1 MASLRRAFCI
11 AAMMAAAVVAA
22 SPTSAQQPWPS
33 RFVRLVVAGGSG
45 TSADV
50 AARVV
55 SHHLAELWGQ
65 QVIVENRPGAGGVA
79 GAASIA
85 QSIPDGYSLLFS
97 QSAPL
102 SLSPHVVKP
111 VPYDVERDFEPVIF
125 IGMVPFVLAS
135 NEKLPVGNLAEFIAY
150 ARKEPGKV
158 SFATS
163 AAGSAPHLAAVLFQR
178 MAGMQMV
185 HVPYVGYPRAIQD
198 TLSGFVDV
206 IFANPQI
213 IQSQTGKLRMLGV
226 TTANRVADHP
236 DIPAIAEALPGFAI
250 SGWVAVLAPKGTP
263 PALVAKINADVAA
276 VLSIAEVT
284 KRLRDLGVYP
294 DLESLGTPQALMQF
308 IRQDSALMESLIKAA
323 GIKAEGGAPN

>member
-1 MASLRRAFCI
+1 MVPLRRAFCI
-11 AAMMAAAVVAA
+11 AAMIASAAVVA
-22 SPTSAQQPWPS
+22 SPASAQQPWPS

-158 SFATS
+158 SFATLS
-163 AAGSAPHLAAVLFQR
+163 RRKRSAPRGCVVSANGRHADGSCSLCR
-178 MAGMQMV
+178 
-185 HVPYVGYPRAIQD
+185 
-198 TLSGFVDV
+198 LSACHSGH
-206 IFANPQI
+206 A
-213 IQSQTGKLRMLGV
+213 LRIC
-226 TTANRVADHP
+226 R
-236 DIPAIAEALPGFAI
+236 
-250 SGWVAVLAPKGTP
+250 
-263 PALVAKINADVAA
+263 
-276 VLSIAEVT
+276 
-284 KRLRDLGVYP
+284 RDLRP
-294 DLESLGTPQALMQF
+294 IP
-308 IRQDSALMESLIKAA
+308 
-323 GIKAEGGAPN
+323 